1 MKKPGS
7 RQLSIFFLVL
17 SLVLGA
23 LGGYASVDY
32 SSPKRAA
39 SLMERMLKT
48 KSADLDRHAEAFL
61 HAPNDVWPEG
71 GKLSRNFVLYKYVND
86 TLIFWKN
93 TFPVMN
99 DDISAVANYQRFV
112 RQQNFQRSPLVDAKD
127 HYEFMMLENKPYLV
141 KRFQENSSEVVIAGL
156 DLQRVAGSQQVS
168 PVFTGKGERVVFDGI
183 PQFCLA
189 RPSGNGRGPLD
200 TALVILCVLSFL
212 VAMFLWLRGNPTLPR
227 GFLAVA
233 FTVLLSFTLGRRSPA
248 SLSDP
253 IIWHAIIANCA
264 VFVTALILNTVRS
277 KFKRNAFTFILF
289 ITAAIACVVRAG
301 YQIHAIYNNTR
312 VSLELYR
319 IEILSVAS
327 IMVIVSL
334 VLLMLSALIFLHL
347 LSSKEKLPVGRR
359 IAFSLASAL
368 LLVFLPAVGGFFTE
382 SKMLKNVAAALA
394 VERDMSLERR
404 LRMAESRIASDP
416 VMAMALDLEAP
427 EAFILNRITSV
438 YLPTVGEDY
447 TVSVNVGIRQ
457 NVDGEQ
463 IATGSRFYYTPS
475 VGGHCRYTG
484 TFLYYGEYTGVS
496 MVTLTLEP
504 VVRSGHTANAASPR
518 TVFVPSR
525 YSYAKYEDGVRQ
537 FYRGSFV
544 YPIQLYKSMAGR
556 HDGYRHFEIEVA
568 PQTVV
573 VMSRPAFSA
582 FVLVVAVL
590 LLALLQM
597 GLLALVY
604 LNPGNFGC
612 HENNYFRKR
621 ISALTTISLV
631 LTLAMLAVVSVLFV
645 YNRNDEN
652 TRLMMVEKISS
663 ARAMIQSALD
673 MVDDLEDVSRRD
685 LFSLLRSVS
694 DDVNS
699 DLSLYRADGRLFM
712 SAAWQR
718 NTPFSVQPR
727 MSEEAYRKIV
737 WEYESYAIEFQED
750 ERRGRY
756 LLYAP
761 ILSSTGMVMA
771 VLVAPY
777 QGGDMDFEYEAVIHL
792 ASIITVFLIL
802 LILASF
808 FATRIVNR
816 LFAPLTAMG
825 ARMKSTDLNSLERIE
840 YDRNDEISSLV
851 DSYNRM
857 VQELEDSSVKLA
869 QAERDKAWSEMAR
882 QVAHEIKNPLT
893 PMKLQIQRV
902 QRLRQNGDPK
912 WEGRFDEMSKVLLDH
927 IDVLADT
934 ANEFSTFAKLY
945 SEAPVDI
952 ELDALLKEEMALF
965 SEASGLEYIG
975 LENVHVSGPKPQ
987 LTRVIVNLLG
997 NAVQAVE
1004 EVEKPRIVVS
1014 LRNGVKDGF
1023 YEIVV
1028 EDNGPGVGEENIER
1042 LFTPNFTT
1050 KSSGSGLGLAIS
1062 RSILERCGASIS
1074 YSKSILLGGACFT
1087 ILYPKG

>member
-1 MKKPGS
+1 MKTPGT
-7 RQLSIFFLVL
+7 RQLTAFFLAL

-23 LGGYASVDY
+23 LGGYASLEY

-39 SLMERMLKT
+39 ALMERMLRGRV
-48 KSADLDRHAEAFL
+48 SELDRQAEAFL
-61 HAPNDVWPEG
+61 NAPNDVWPSTG
-71 GKLSRNFVLYKYVND
+71 NISRSYVLYKYVND
-86 TLIFWKN
+86 TLCFWKN

-127 HYEFMMLENKPYLV
+127 HYEFMLLENKPFLV
-141 KRFQENSSEVVIAGL
+141 KRFQENSSVVVIAGL
-156 DLQRVAGSQQVS
+156 DLQRVAGSQQIS
-168 PVFTGKGERVVFDGI
+168 PVFTGKGERVVLDGI

-189 RPSGNGRGPLD
+189 RPSGNARGPLD

-212 VAMFLWLRGNPTLPR
+212 VAIMLWIRENSSLLRGAVSILFTLL
-227 GFLAVA
+227 LA
-233 FTVLLSFTLGRRSPA
+233 FTLGRRSPA
-248 SLSDP
+248 SLDDP
-253 IIWHAIIANCA
+253 IIWHAVVGNCSA
-264 VFVTALILNTVRS
+264 FVVALIFYVIRPKLKKNTL
-277 KFKRNAFTFILF
+277 TYILF
-289 ITAAIACVVRAG
+289 PLLGVSCVIRAG

-312 VSLELYR
+312 LSLELYR

-327 IMVIVSL
+327 VVVILSL
-334 VLLMLSALIFLHL
+334 VLLMMASFLL
-347 LSSKEKLPVGRR
+347 FSMVSSKERISIGSR
-359 IAFSLASAL
+359 IAYSFISSL
-368 LLVFLPAVGGFFTE
+368 LLVFAPAVGGFISE
-382 SKMLKNVAAALA
+382 RNMLSNVAGRLA
-394 VERDMSLERR
+394 VERDMELERR

-416 VMAMALDLEAP
+416 VMAMALDLDAP
-427 EAFILNRITSV
+427 EAFLLNRISSV

-447 TVSVNVGIRQ
+447 TISVTVGTRK

-463 IATGSRFYYTPS
+463 ISNGSRFYYTPS

-496 MVTLTLEP
+496 MVTVVLEP
-504 VVRSGHTANAASPR
+504 VVRSGHISNSSTPR

-525 YSYAKYEDGVRQ
+525 YSYAKYENGVRQ
-537 FYRGSFV
+537 FYRGGYV
-544 YPIQLYKSMAGR
+544 YPVQLYRNMAGR

-573 VMSRPAFSA
+573 IMSRPAFS
-582 FVLVVAVL
+582 FMVVLVAVL
-590 LLALLQM
+590 MLTLLQM
-597 GLLALVY
+597 GILALLFMRFRPRRQY
-604 LNPGNFGC
+604 
-612 HENNYFRKR
+612 ESSYFRKR
-621 ISALTTISLV
+621 IAALTTISLV
-631 LTLAMLAVVSVLFV
+631 LTLAMLAVVSVVFV

-652 TRLMMVEKISS
+652 TRRVMVEKISS
-663 ARAMIQSALD
+663 ARAMAQSALD
-673 MVDDLEDVSRRD
+673 MVDDLDDVSRRD

-694 DDVNS
+694 DDVNA
-699 DLSLYRADGRLFM
+699 DLSLYKPDGRLFM
-712 SAAWQR
+712 SASWQY
-718 NTPFSVQPR
+718 NTPFALRPR
-727 MSEEAYRKIV
+727 MSEDAYRKIV
-737 WEYESYAIEFQED
+737 WEYESYAIEYQKD
-750 ERRGRY
+750 ERHGHY

-761 ILSSTGMVMA
+761 ILASDGAVMA

-777 QGGDMDFEYEAVIHL
+777 QGGDMDFEFEAVIHL
-792 ASIITVFLIL
+792 ASIITVFIIL

-808 FATRIVNR
+808 FAGRIVNR
-816 LFAPLTAMG
+816 LFAPLTAIE
-825 ARMKSTDLNSLERIE
+825 AKMKSTDLNSLERIE
-840 YDRNDEISSLV
+840 YDRDDEISSLV

-857 VQELEDSSVKLA
+857 VQELKDSSVKLA

-912 WEGRFDEMSKVLLDH
+912 WESRFEEMSKVLLDH
-927 IDVLADT
+927 IEVLADT
-934 ANEFSTFAKLY
+934 ANQFSTFAKLY
-945 SEAPVDI
+945 SEEPVDI
-952 ELDALLKEEMALF
+952 ALDALLKEEMALF
-965 SEASGLEYIG
+965 SDSAELEYIG
-975 LENVHVSGPKPQ
+975 LEDIHVNGPKPQ

-997 NAVQAVE
+997 NAAQAVE

-1014 LRNGVKDGF
+1014 LRNGSSSDF

-1028 EDNGPGVGEENIER
+1028 EDNGPGVDEENIER

-1074 YSKSILLGGACFT
+1074 YSRSILLGGASFT